1 MAKRKGAE
9 ANSQEEGDNTA
20 TLSPAERAAAAR
32 AQIREQKRA
41 LKRLRL
47 DEKKAAKAKQREATE
62 AVRKDKSDGVDVTD
76 QGWPLELST
85 GASRV
90 AFVTSSV
97 WDARLD
103 AATLDSY
110 GVPEVARGL
119 PKDLKQMVAPY
130 AAIEAVA
137 VRRVT
142 SKEHPACGQH
152 GLFAARYIPPRTHV
166 LDYVGF
172 ITDETRCSTTSDF
185 IMRLDGPLSVDAER
199 CGNQA
204 RFINDF
210 RGVAAKPNV
219 ELVLGSERPPT
230 MQVWTAAEGV
240 AAGTELL
247 LSYGKGFWEARR

>member
-1 MAKRKGAE
+1 MLCWPTLTG
-9 ANSQEEGDNTA
+9 TA
-20 TLSPAERAAAAR
+20 IVGLGW
-32 AQIREQKRA
+32 Q
-41 LKRLRL
+41 
-47 DEKKAAKAKQREATE
+47 AAKAKRREATE

-119 PKDLKQMVAPY
+119 PKDLKRMVAPY

-152 GLFAARYIPPRTHV
+152 GLFAAQYIPPRTHV

-172 ITDETRCSTTSDF
+172 VTDETRCSTTSDF

-230 MQVWTAAEGV
+230 MQVCFCCLTSSIVGSRLTVFGATLQVWTAAEGV